1 MQYITLNGRIS
12 ADAEIRQAGSS
23 DVTTF
28 NLAVDQG
35 WGDKKVTNWFRIQ
48 IWGKKGSGMQPY
60 LLKGSQVTVV
70 GELEIGEYNGKPQY
84 QVNAT
89 GCTFPPK
96 PRQDGGNQSR
106 GGGSMQGSGFDDQ
119 RGRAS
124 SRSSFDDDLDDSI
137 PFLSATGIY

>member
-12 ADAEIRQAGSS
+12 GDAEIRQAGSS

-106 GGGSMQGSGFDDQ
+106 DAGSQ
-119 RGRAS
+119 R
-124 SRSSFDDDLDDSI
+124 RSSARDIRDELDDELP
-137 PFLSATGIY
+137 PF

>member
-12 ADAEIRQAGSS
+12 GDAEIRQAGSS

-35 WGDKKVTNWFRIQ
+35 WGDKKTTNWFRIQ
-48 IWGKKGSGMQPY
+48 IWGKKGTGMAKY
-60 LLKGSQVTVV
+60 LLKGGQVTVV

-96 PRQDGGNQSR
+96 QSNQSR
-106 GGGSMQGSGFDDQ
+106 GGGS
-119 RGRAS
+119 
-124 SRSSFDDDLDDSI
+124 
-137 PFLSATGIY
+137 